1 MHLLYEHEGKEKIHK
16 QVSMLWETII
26 HLVWTHIYPEE
37 DFPISKDSM
46 ETIFLPN
53 FMEIK
58 SNEAPPQEDES

>member
-1 MHLLYEHEGKEKIHK
+1 MKERKKNTQASKHALGDNYSL
-16 QVSMLWETII
+16 SMNTL
-26 HLVWTHIYPEE
+26 IYPEE